1 MSLDF
6 GKLDFVV
13 SLNRKTAFPLDA
25 RSYFESFASAEAAA
39 RTAEAA
45 GSKNTTYYFGQTICV
60 VENNVASMYIIQP
73 DGTLGEIGE
82 KVKIDEKQFEFKD
95 GSLSLIGFAD
105 AVAEAQLV
113 KNADG
118 TLGWVKPDNSVV
130 QGLSTDV
137 ENLKIAIGAPADEE
151 NEASGI
157 YAKLDEKANIA
168 DVYSKEDADQ
178 AIASAIAGVS
188 HLKREIFDSK
198 IAAEIAMVDYGDSA
212 DQYIYMV
219 YRGLL
224 IEDGNY
230 YDEYM
235 AFKQSD
241 VWTLEKIGDWEVDL
255 SAYAKTEDINQALD
269 LKADKSEV
277 NSAFNLINTNILN
290 INTLLQNKVDKKD
303 NYDLMSLDER
313 EKLARIEEGA
323 QVNLINEVDTAQF
336 NVDAA
341 GKLTLLNI
349 APSKVLGLE
358 DVLKGGKTASGH
370 RLITD
375 KEADKLAALSFGED
389 GSVGISGTINASKV
403 QELYDTVVN
412 ITTGKGTGLYDG
424 EQKNLLAIE
433 PGAQVNIINSV
444 EEESFEIVDKK
455 LILKNLTV
463 SKISNLQDI
472 LNAKASQEEVSSL
485 TNRVTSIEG
494 MLTWGEI

>member
-25 RSYFESFASAEAAA
+25 RSYFESLASAEAAA

-137 ENLKIAIGAPADEE
+137 ENLKTAIGVPADEE

-157 YAKLDEKANIA
+157 YAKLDEKANVA

-198 IAAEIAMVDYGDSA
+198 IAAENAMVDYGDSA

-219 YRGLL
+219 HRGLL

-241 VWTLEKIGDWEVDL
+241 GWILEKIGDWNVDL
-255 SAYAKTEDINQALD
+255 SEYAKINDVNTELS
-269 LKADKSEV
+269 K
-277 NSAFNLINTNILN
+277 
-290 INTLLQNKVDKKD
+290 KVDKVEGSRLIT
-303 NYDLMSLDER
+303 NVEVQ
-313 EKLARIEEGA
+313 KLSRVEDGA
-323 QVNLINEVDTAQF
+323 QVNYISAVDTNF
-336 NVDAA
+336 VVSE
-341 GKLTLLNI
+341 GKLSLNSVDISKVNGLQNILAEKVDKVYYTIENEDGSTSRVEGTLLS
-349 APSKVLGLE
+349 PV
-358 DVLKGGKTASGH
+358 
-370 RLITD
+370 D
-375 KEADKLAALSFGED
+375 KAKLNALVIDES
-389 GSVGISGTINASKV
+389 GSVGISGTVNASKV
-403 QELYDTVVN
+403 EGLGDW
-412 ITTGKGTGLYDG
+412 ITENG
-424 EQKNLLAIE
+424 
-433 PGAQVNIINSV
+433 INY
-444 EEESFEIVDKK
+444 
-455 LILKNLTV
+455 
-463 SKISNLQDI
+463 ISNLTENNLSAVIVEKINFITSVDTNTFSTKEGKLELVNVPAQALYSTVGDLTKIQNYVVGNTLVDNINDI
-472 LNAKASQEEVSSL
+472 LE
-485 TNRVTSIEG
+485 I
-494 MLTWGEI
+494 LTWTDMV